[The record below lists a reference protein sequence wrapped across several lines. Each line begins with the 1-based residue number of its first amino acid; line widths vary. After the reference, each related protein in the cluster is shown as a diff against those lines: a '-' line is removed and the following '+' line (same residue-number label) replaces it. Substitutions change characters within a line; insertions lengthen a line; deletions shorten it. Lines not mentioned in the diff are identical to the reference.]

1 MKKNILLA
9 ATPLLIICFLMPV
22 LGTLQNSTNILTY
35 GAIKYPSF
43 KIGIYTG
50 SWNFDEYTAEQIA
63 ATYDMSQSW
72 YHEGWAYDY
81 SAKANQVHALN
92 PNYKFL
98 VYRNVGDVF
107 HSWTDEFNLALNS
120 GWLLKDTSG
129 NYLTSYA
136 GENYMVDITNRDYQ
150 LWVAQK
156 IKLWLDQYPIF
167 DGVMADNALKHGVAE
182 WLGSDRWSQVYKP
195 ETTRPFTDQEVLDGN
210 AGLLNAIIDA
220 IGTSKILAPNGIWT
234 GFVWADSTAGANYRY
249 VLSKVPRLNGV
260 LSEGTFLPDAW
271 FTETQWKQSVDMVAW
286 IQDNILRGHPESRFN
301 GGTSRADPSEQV
313 MKYGFCS
320 MMLAVKYSEQNTI
333 YFGDLSGSPNLMSL
347 AQILRGVDLGSPLG
361 NYYNTGSV
369 YTRDFQD
376 GKVLVNPTDVSYT
389 VTLDGSYTAFDGS
402 IVSGSLTLN
411 SHTGAILF
419 K

>member
-1 MKKNILLA
+1 MF
-9 ATPLLIICFLMPV
+9 CFLISV
-22 LGTLQNSTNILTY
+22 LGTLQNSTNISAY
-35 GAIKYPSF
+35 GAIKYTSF
-43 KIGIYTG
+43 KMGIYTG
-50 SWNFDEYTAEQIA
+50 SWNFEEYTADQIT

-81 SAKANQVHALN
+81 STKANQVHALN

-167 DGVMADNALKHGVAE
+167 DGVMADNALKHGAAE
-182 WLGSDRWSQVYKP
+182 WLGSGNVGKVINPR
-195 ETTRPFTDQEVLDGN
+195 TGALFTDQEVLDAC
-210 AGLLNAIIDA
+210 AGVLNAIIDA
-220 IGTSKILAPNGIWT
+220 IGTNKILLPNGIWT
-234 GFVWADSTAGANYRY
+234 GFVFADPTAGANYRY
-249 VLSKVPRLNGV
+249 VLSKVPRLNAV

-271 FTETQWKQSVDMVAW
+271 FTETQWKQSVDMVTW
-286 IQDNILRGHPESRFN
+286 MQDNFLAGHPERYFVGGSRF
-301 GGTSRADPSEQV
+301 APEEQV
-313 MKYGFCS
+313 MKYCFCS
-320 MMLAVKYSEQNTI
+320 MLLAVKYSSQNII
-333 YFGDLSGSPNLMSL
+333 YFGEISGYPNLVTL
-347 AQILRGVDLGSPLG
+347 TQKLRSVDMGNPLG
-361 NYYNTGSV
+361 DYYKINQTSV
-369 YTRDFQD
+369 YTRDFVN
-376 GKVLVNPTDVSYT
+376 GKLLVNPTDVSQT
-389 VTLDGSYTAFDGS
+389 VTLDGSYTAFDGN
-402 IVSGSLTLN
+402 IVSSLLTLN
-411 SHTGAILF
+411 SHTGVILF